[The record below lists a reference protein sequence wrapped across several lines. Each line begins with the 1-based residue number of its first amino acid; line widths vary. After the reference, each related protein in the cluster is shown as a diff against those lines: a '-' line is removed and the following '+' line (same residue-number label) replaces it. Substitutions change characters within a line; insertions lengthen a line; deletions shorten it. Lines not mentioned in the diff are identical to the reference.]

1 MSHKKTLTSLTNL
14 ATKMQLHV
22 NCLQMSIIIV
32 IVVITIFITMGLLAM
47 PIRMR

>member
-1 MSHKKTLTSLTNL
+1 MFTRSLTSL

-22 NCLQMSIIIV
+22 HCLQMSIIIL
-32 IVVITIFITMGLLAM
+32 IMVITIFITMGLLAM